1 MSRPIAKFRQFAAN
15 CFEFLIM
22 TLAIL
27 TIAFVTVH
35 VVFGADAQQKS
46 FSSPEEA
53 VRALIDAG
61 EKNDTKAILEI
72 LGPEAKSFIE
82 TGDPVSD
89 REARERFNK
98 SYDEANKLVK
108 TGDTKVF
115 LQVGKDEWPLPIPL
129 VKAAR
134 VGASTRR
141 RARSPRWGR
150 PRTTSRS
157 SPGSRPRARWS
168 SASRRPTRTT

>member
-61 EKNDTKAILEI
+61 EKNDTKAILQI

-89 REARERFNK
+89 REAPRLDRVRILIFALGRLDGQPCVVRE
-98 SYDEANKLVK
+98 
-108 TGDTKVF
+108 
-115 LQVGKDEWPLPIPL
+115 
-129 VKAAR
+129 
-134 VGASTRR
+134 
-141 RARSPRWGR
+141 
-150 PRTTSRS
+150 
-157 SPGSRPRARWS
+157 
-168 SASRRPTRTT
+168 SAFRCERC